1 MQHAYCASKKSHGNK
16 DLSKRDFSANEGL
29 DNISVLEDERI

>member
-1 MQHAYCASKKSHGNK
+1 MPTVRVKKSHGNK

-29 DNISVLEDERI
+29 DNISVLKDERI